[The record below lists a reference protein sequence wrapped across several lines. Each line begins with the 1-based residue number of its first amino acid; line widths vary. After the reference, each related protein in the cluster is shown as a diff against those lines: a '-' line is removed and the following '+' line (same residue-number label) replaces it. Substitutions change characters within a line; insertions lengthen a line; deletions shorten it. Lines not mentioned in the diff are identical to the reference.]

1 MTILD
6 SGKWIS
12 LFIFTELE
20 ENFKLYDKD
29 ENGRLSVKEA
39 GTMWRSLGANPREA
53 EIQEMFDAIDA
64 DGRFNIELQFII
76 ISEYW

>member
-1 MTILD
+1 
-6 SGKWIS
+6 
-12 LFIFTELE
+12 LE

-39 GTMWRSLGANPREA
+39 GKMWRSLGANPREA

-64 DGRFNIELQFII
+64 DGRFNI
-76 ISEYW
+76 

>member
-1 MTILD
+1 
-6 SGKWIS
+6 
-12 LFIFTELE
+12 LE

-39 GTMWRSLGANPREA
+39 GTMWRSLGANPTEA

-76 ISEYW
+76 ISEY

>member
-1 MTILD
+1 MTILYV
-6 SGKWIS
+6 GKWIS

-20 ENFKLYDKD
+20 ETFKLYDKD

-39 GTMWRSLGANPREA
+39 GQLWRSIGANPTEA

-64 DGRFNIELQFII
+64 DGRFNINQQFIFWI
-76 ISEYW
+76 